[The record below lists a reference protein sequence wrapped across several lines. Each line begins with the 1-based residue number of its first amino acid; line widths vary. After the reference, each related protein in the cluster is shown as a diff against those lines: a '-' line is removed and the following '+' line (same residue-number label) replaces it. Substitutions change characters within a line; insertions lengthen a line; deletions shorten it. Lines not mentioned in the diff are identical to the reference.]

1 VRHPA
6 LFYAY
11 RQQFLSQML
20 QFFNRLGRFPNSAL
34 ENRTLAVGVADL
46 IIEWEVHRR
55 ERLVVAAVE
64 VAASSQG
71 AQKNSRGVSDY
82 GRGGEGGG
90 REAMEDDSSG
100 ASTATAAAVA
110 ATSAAAAAGSGE
122 DDFTLPPAMVEMVM
136 NFLVRISLFTADH
149 KDPNISSLSP
159 K

>member
-1 VRHPA
+1 
-6 LFYAY
+6 
-11 RQQFLSQML
+11 
-20 QFFNRLGRFPNSAL
+20 
-34 ENRTLAVGVADL
+34 
-46 IIEWEVHRR
+46 
-55 ERLVVAAVE
+55 
-64 VAASSQG
+64 
-71 AQKNSRGVSDY
+71 
-82 GRGGEGGG
+82 
-90 REAMEDDSSG
+90 MEDDSSG